1 MIAQRLLDEIR
12 NGKIKTA
19 GELELAKIKLANQYG
34 TGNIIKNSDIAT
46 FLSPNDSDY
55 HKLSKFLQIKNVRT
69 ASGVANVAVMWMHG
83 SHENSCPANCIY
95 CPSSEIAPKSYT
107 GVEPTTLRAIRNNYA
122 PFLQVTNRIKQLNLI
137 GHSTDKCELII
148 MGGTFMA
155 TPTKFQDEFVKR
167 CLDALNES
175 DSETLEEAQIKNE
188 TSTNRCVGLTIE
200 TRADFCSQE
209 QIEHMMKLGCTRV
222 EIGVQSTDDN
232 ILKLINR
239 GHKAQ
244 ANIDAIKRL
253 KENGLKVCVHWMP
266 GLTGLSGKIDENK
279 EVEMFKK
286 LFSPNYSPDE
296 LKIYP
301 TLVVA
306 GTKLH
311 ELWKSGKYAPLTNDQ
326 AINLLIKF
334 KKIVPPFVRIKRVM
348 RDISEHKSE
357 AGAKTT
363 NLRQLVKEKMKK
375 SGIECRCIRCREVG
389 HTKETTGMPEL
400 KEFTYEA
407 SGVKE
412 IFLSYENGNALLGF
426 LRLRL
431 SDTARIREL
440 HVYGS
445 VVPISKK
452 DGTKKDAQSASYIL
466 WQHKGL
472 GKKLLERA
480 EEIAKSSGYNSISVT
495 SGIGVRDYYR
505 NLCYAFESSYMTK
518 KL

>member
-1 MIAQRLLDEIR
+1 MIAQKLLEEIR
-12 NGKIKTA
+12 SGKIKTVE
-19 GELELAKIKLANQYG
+19 ELELAKIKLANQYG
-34 TGNIIKNSDIAT
+34 TGNIIKNSDIIN
-46 FLSPNDSDY
+46 L
-55 HKLSKFLQIKNVRT
+55 LSKNDADYDRILKLLKIKNVRT

-107 GVEPTTLRAIRNNYA
+107 GVEPTTLRAIRNNYD
-122 PFLQVTNRIKQLNLI
+122 PFLQVTNRVKQLNLI
-137 GHSTDKCELII
+137 GHPTDKCELII
-148 MGGTFMA
+148 MGGTFLA
-155 TPTKFQDEFVKR
+155 TTTSFQQEFVKK

-188 TSTNRCVGLTIE
+188 TAANRCVGLTIE

-209 QIEHMMKLGCTRV
+209 QIEQLLKMGCTRV

-239 GHKAQ
+239 GHNSQ
-244 ANIDAIKRL
+244 ANVDAIKRL

-266 GLTGLSGKIDENK
+266 GLTGLCGKIDENK
-279 EVEMFKK
+279 EVEMFKQ

-301 TLVVA
+301 TLVVP

-311 ELWKSGKYAPLTNDQ
+311 ELWKSGKYAPLTNEQ
-326 AINLLIKF
+326 AINLLIEF

-363 NLRQLVKEKMKK
+363 NLRQLAKEKMKN
-375 SGIECRCIRCREVG
+375 SGVECKCIRCREVG
-389 HTKETTGMPEL
+389 HMKDSGGEPEL
-400 KEFTYEA
+400 KEFSYDA
-407 SGVKE
+407 SDGRE
-412 IFLSYENGNALLGF
+412 IFISYENDNALLGF

-431 SDTARIREL
+431 STAARVREV

-445 VVPISKK
+445 M
-452 DGTKKDAQSASYIL
+452 AQIGKSGD
-466 WQHKGL
+466 WQHHGL
-472 GKKLLERA
+472 GKSLIERA
-480 EEIAKSSGYNSISVT
+480 EEIAKSSGYTSITVT
-495 SGIGVRDYYR
+495 SGVGVRDYYR
-505 NLCYAFESSYMTK
+505 NIGFIFEHPYMAK